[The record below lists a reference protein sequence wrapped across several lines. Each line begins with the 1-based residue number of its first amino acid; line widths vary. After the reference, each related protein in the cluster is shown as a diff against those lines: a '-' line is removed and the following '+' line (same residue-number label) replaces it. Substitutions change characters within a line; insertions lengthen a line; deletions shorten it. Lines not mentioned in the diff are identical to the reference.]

1 MKSDLEAAKNEL
13 GRRFGIV
20 QSNAMKSYETMKN
33 ACPDF
38 TNVSNEYKQQLT
50 KMAEELL
57 QDKTI
62 KELVEFM

>member
-1 MKSDLEAAKNEL
+1 MEAAKNEL
-13 GRRFGIV
+13 LRRFAIV
-20 QSNAMKSYETMKN
+20 QNNALKTYESMKT

-38 TNVSNEYKQQLT
+38 TNVANEYKQQLT